1 VLKQN
6 RLVIGAGSL
15 FLLLSLGHIPVKIF
29 PHAFDKNA
37 PVHFVLLML
46 ISIAYSIYIVIRRN
60 RFELPIKVVGL
71 IWVLVIAVIISALRS
86 PDLIG
91 SLTGDSGRFTGVVSL
106 FCLIIVAVFH
116 SQFKLEQIHKL
127 VQIFITG
134 IFIVSVLGILQH
146 FNVIE
151 LPGDTGVTS
160 TLGNL
165 DFFGAFVGTGFA
177 LFVYILPTVPRK
189 RQYIYGVFILVELF
203 AVYLAGP
210 LQAFVDIGI
219 IAIAIAVF
227 WYRDYIPKYDLSLN
241 GKTFFGTLGIIIWL
255 EGIFLMPFI
264 GTFIPVLGNDIQVRI
279 RGQFW
284 LAATREFI
292 SSPLTGVG
300 PDQYGN
306 FYEKYRTVLS
316 VQENPT
322 LLAND
327 AHAAPAQTLATLG
340 ILGTIGFVLLLAL
353 LVRSFFILDQ
363 RNRHNRYLYAAIGLY
378 LFVYITNA
386 AISPIT
392 LPHKYLFWALA
403 GFIIGDAYGGSVGS
417 VKTEYKVI
425 SAALI
430 PVLVIPTLFVLVNFV
445 PAQLKFLLANER
457 YAQNQTQKIDL
468 TYSNFLP
475 CLIYNSNIAAIL
487 NKQSQKE
494 LIIFSQDQIKANPY
508 CIDAWLNLA
517 KIAYNQ
523 GDLPIMRQVVYKL
536 IEVAPSRGEVINLAA
551 LYANKAHD
559 KTLDD
564 LVNKQLMKFHPG
576 LIILK

>member
-1 VLKQN
+1 MLKQN
-6 RLVIGAGSL
+6 RLVIGTGLL

-46 ISIAYSIYIVIRRN
+46 IAIAYSVYIVIRRN
-60 RFELPIKVVGL
+60 RFELPIKVIGI
-71 IWVLVIAVIISALRS
+71 IWFLVIAVIISAIRS

-91 SLTGDSGRFTGVVSL
+91 SLTGDSGRFTGLISL
-106 FCLIIVAVFH
+106 FCLITIAVFH
-116 SQFKLEQIHKL
+116 SQFNLEQIHKL
-127 VQIFITG
+127 VQIFVTG
-134 IFIVSVLGILQH
+134 IFIISALGILQH

-151 LPGDTGVTS
+151 LPGDSGVTS

-189 RQYIYGVFILVELF
+189 RQILFSLFILVDLF

-227 WYRDYIPKYDLSLN
+227 WYRDYLPRYDLSLN
-241 GKTFFGTLGIIIWL
+241 NKTFFGTLGIIIWL

-292 SSPLTGVG
+292 SSPITGVG

-306 FYEKYRTVLS
+306 FYEMYRTVLS

-322 LLAND
+322 LIAND

-340 ILGTIGFVLLLAL
+340 ILGTLGFILLLAL
-353 LVRSFFILDQ
+353 LVRAFFILDE
-363 RNRHNRYLYAAIGLY
+363 RNRHNRYKYAAIGLY

-403 GFIIGDAYGGSVGS
+403 GFIIGDAYRGTLVTLNN
-417 VKTEYKVI
+417 KYKVI
-425 SAALI
+425 SGALI
-430 PVLVIPTLFVLVNFV
+430 PVLVLPTIFVLVNFV
-445 PAQLKFLLANER
+445 PAQIKYLLANER

-468 TYSNFLP
+468 TYNNYLP
-475 CLIYNSNIAAIL
+475 CLIYNTNIAVIL
-487 NKQSQKE
+487 NKQSDKQ
-494 LIIFSQDQIKANPY
+494 LIEFTQDQIKGNPY

-523 GDLPIMRQVVYKL
+523 NDLPVMREIIYKL
-536 IEVAPSRGEVINLAA
+536 IKIAPSRGEVINLAA
-551 LYANKAHD
+551 LYANKAGD
-559 KTLDD
+559 KSLDD

-576 LIILK
+576 LIIVK

>member
-6 RLVIGAGSL
+6 RLVIGTGLL

-37 PVHFVLLML
+37 PVHFVLLMV
-46 ISIAYSIYIVIRRN
+46 ISIVYSIYIVIRRN
-60 RFELPIKVVGL
+60 RFELPIKVLGL
-71 IWVLVIAVIISALRS
+71 IWFLVIAVIFSALRS

-91 SLTGDSGRFTGVVSL
+91 SLTGDSGRFTGVISL
-106 FCLIIVAVFH
+106 FCLITVAIFH
-116 SQFKLEQIHKL
+116 SQFRLEQIHKL
-127 VQIFITG
+127 VQIFATA
-134 IFIVSVLGILQH
+134 IFIVSVLGILQK

-151 LPGDTGVTS
+151 LPGDTGVTG

-177 LFVYILPTVPRK
+177 LFVYMLPTVPRK
-189 RQYIYGVFILVELF
+189 RQYLYGFYILVELY

-227 WYRDYIPKYDLSLN
+227 WYRDYIPKYDISLN

-284 LAATREFI
+284 LAATRQFI
-292 SSPLTGVG
+292 SSPITGVG

-306 FYEKYRTVLS
+306 FYEMYRTVLS

-322 LLAND
+322 LIAND

-340 ILGTIGFVLLLAL
+340 ILGVLGFVLLLAL
-353 LVRSFFILDQ
+353 LVRAFFILDQ
-363 RNRHNRYLYAAIGLY
+363 RNRHNRYKYAAIGLY

-403 GFIIGDAYGGSVGS
+403 GFIIGDAYRVT
-417 VKTEYKVI
+417 VVEVNRRYKVI
-425 SAALI
+425 SGALI
-430 PVLVIPTLFVLVNFV
+430 PVLILPTIFVLANFV
-445 PAQLKFLLANER
+445 PAQFNFLLANER

-468 TYSNFLP
+468 TYNNYLP
-475 CLIYNSNIAAIL
+475 CLIYNTNIAAIL
-487 NKQSQKE
+487 NRQSDKQ
-494 LIIFSQDQIKANPY
+494 LIDFTQDQIKGNPY

-523 GDLPIMRQVVYKL
+523 GDLPVMRQIIYRL
-536 IEVAPSRGEVINLAA
+536 IKIAPSRGEVINLAA
-551 LYANKAHD
+551 LYANKAGD
-559 KTLDD
+559 KSLDE

-576 LIILK
+576 LIIVK

>member
-6 RLVIGAGSL
+6 RLVIGTGLL

-37 PVHFVLLML
+37 PVHFVLLMV
-46 ISIAYSIYIVIRRN
+46 ISIVYSIYIVIRRN
-60 RFELPIKVVGL
+60 RFELPIKVLGL
-71 IWVLVIAVIISALRS
+71 IWFLVIAVIFSALRS

-91 SLTGDSGRFTGVVSL
+91 SLTGDSGRFTGVISL
-106 FCLIIVAVFH
+106 FCLITVAIFH
-116 SQFKLEQIHKL
+116 SQFRLEQIHKL
-127 VQIFITG
+127 VQIFATA
-134 IFIVSVLGILQH
+134 IFIVSVLGILQK

-151 LPGDTGVTS
+151 LPGDTGVTG

-177 LFVYILPTVPRK
+177 LFVYMLPTVPRK
-189 RQYIYGVFILVELF
+189 RQYLYGFYILVELY

-227 WYRDYIPKYDLSLN
+227 WYRDYIPKYDISLN

-284 LAATREFI
+284 LAATRQFI
-292 SSPLTGVG
+292 SSPITGVG

-306 FYEKYRTVLS
+306 FYEMYRTVLS

-322 LLAND
+322 LIAND

-340 ILGTIGFVLLLAL
+340 ILGVLGFVLLLAL
-353 LVRSFFILDQ
+353 LVRAFFILDQ
-363 RNRHNRYLYAAIGLY
+363 RNRHNRYKYAAIGLY

-403 GFIIGDAYGGSVGS
+403 GFIIGDAYRVT
-417 VKTEYKVI
+417 VVEVNRRYKVI
-425 SAALI
+425 SGALI
-430 PVLVIPTLFVLVNFV
+430 PVLILPTIFVLANFV
-445 PAQLKFLLANER
+445 PAQFNFLLANER

-468 TYSNFLP
+468 TYNNYLP
-475 CLIYNSNIAAIL
+475 CLIYNTNIAAIL
-487 NKQSQKE
+487 NKQSDKQ
-494 LIIFSQDQIKANPY
+494 LIDFTQDQIKGNPY

-523 GDLPIMRQVVYKL
+523 GDLPVMRQIIYRL
-536 IEVAPSRGEVINLAA
+536 IKIAPSRGEVINLAA
-551 LYANKAHD
+551 LYANKAGD
-559 KTLDD
+559 KSLDE

-576 LIILK
+576 LIIVK

>member
-6 RLVIGAGSL
+6 RLVIGTGLL

-227 WYRDYIPKYDLSLN
+227 WYRDYIPKYDISLN

-403 GFIIGDAYGGSVGS
+403 GFIIGDAYGGSVSS

>member
-6 RLVIGAGSL
+6 RLVIGTGLL

-46 ISIAYSIYIVIRRN
+46 IAIAYSVYIVIRRN
-60 RFELPIKVVGL
+60 RFELPIKVIGL
-71 IWVLVIAVIISALRS
+71 IWFLVIAVIISALRS

-106 FCLIIVAVFH
+106 FCLIVVAVFH

-127 VQIFITG
+127 VQIFVTA
-134 IFIVSVLGILQH
+134 IFIISVLGILQK

-151 LPGDTGVTS
+151 LPGDTGVTG

-189 RQYIYGVFILVELF
+189 RQYLFGLFILVELY

-284 LAATREFI
+284 LAATRQFI
-292 SSPLTGVG
+292 SSPLPGVG
-300 PDQYGN
+300 PDQYGSY
-306 FYEKYRTVLS
+306 YEKYRTVLS

-340 ILGTIGFVLLLAL
+340 ILGTLGFVLLLAL
-353 LVRSFFILDQ
+353 LVRAFFILDQ
-363 RNRHNRYLYAAIGLY
+363 RNRHNRYKYAAIGLY
-378 LFVYITNA
+378 LFVFTTNA

-403 GFIIGDAYGGSVGS
+403 GFIIGDAYRGSV
-417 VKTEYKVI
+417 VTLNNKYKVV
-425 SAALI
+425 SGALI
-430 PVLVIPTLFVLVNFV
+430 PVLVLPTLFVLVNFV

-487 NKQSQKE
+487 NKQSEKE
-494 LIIFSQDQIKANPY
+494 LIIFSQEQIKGNPY

-523 GDLPIMRQVVYKL
+523 GDLPVMRQVIYKL
-536 IEVAPSRGEVINLAA
+536 IEIAPSRGEVINLAA
-551 LYANKAHD
+551 LYANKAGD
-559 KTLDD
+559 KSLDD
-564 LVNKQLMKFHPG
+564 LVDKQLMKFHPG
-576 LIILK
+576 LIIVK